1 MSTVL
6 IVDDSSMLLNYLES
20 SLVQYEDQFETVYA
34 KDGMEAI
41 EIIKSRDISL
51 LVTDLQ
57 MPRVDGLGLLAYTH
71 KYHPEI
77 PCIVMSAH
85 GTPAL
90 IENLQSGILQFI
102 EKPFTAEA
110 LVSAITPALQE
121 DRPEGSL
128 SGISIAN
135 FLQMIEME
143 QKTCLCEIQ
152 SPGNPTGF
160 FYFNGGELHHAIF
173 GEYKGEEAAIKLI
186 HIENPTINFKKVPD
200 RKIPRAIQRELTGL
214 LLEAMKKKDE
224 EGEENSTD

>member
-1 MSTVL
+1 VKTVL
-6 IVDDSSMLLNYLES
+6 IVDDSAMLLNYLETS
-20 SLVQYEDQFETVYA
+20 FVQYEDQFESVFA
-34 KDGMEAI
+34 RDGMEAI
-41 EIIKSRDISL
+41 EIIKSRDIAL

-57 MPRVDGLGLLAYTH
+57 MPRIDGLGLLAYTH
-71 KYHPEI
+71 KYHPKI

-85 GTPAL
+85 GTPAI
-90 IENLQSGILQFI
+90 IENLQSDILQFI
-102 EKPFTAEA
+102 EKPFAAEA
-110 LVSAITPALQE
+110 LASAIVSALQE

-160 FYFNGGELHHAIF
+160 FYFNGGELYHAVY

-186 HIENPTINFKKVPD
+186 HVENPTINFKKVPD
-200 RKIPRAIQRELTGL
+200 RKILRAINRELTGL
-214 LLEAMKKKDE
+214 LLEAMKSKDE
-224 EGEENSTD
+224 EDSSDMNE